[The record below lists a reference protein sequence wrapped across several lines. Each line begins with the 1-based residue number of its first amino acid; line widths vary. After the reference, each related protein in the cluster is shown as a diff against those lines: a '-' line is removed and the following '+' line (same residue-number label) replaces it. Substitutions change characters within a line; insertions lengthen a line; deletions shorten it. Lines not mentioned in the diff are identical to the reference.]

1 MCVFKML
8 LVNNFSL
15 ARISDQ
21 YYCIAFQFKEFQ
33 KCIFYTIQLYAFD
46 PPLVVFIVTLL
57 Y

>member
-33 KCIFYTIQLYAFD
+33 KCIFYIKSIICF
-46 PPLVVFIVTLL
+46 
-57 Y
+57 